1 MTPLS
6 RNILLAIAILS
17 LIVGSWAIFAGR
29 AMIGGGGLTT
39 VGSVVIWSSAAAQ
52 LMALVAIAFALFQP
66 KRAAFAALVAFVL
79 ILPFAITAIIPAA
92 WCIEQACETA
102 QQINW
107 RGLLLVILFGLP
119 AWLLREV

>member
-6 RNILLAIAILS
+6 RNILLAIAIVS

-39 VGSVVIWSSAAAQ
+39 VGSVVIWTSVAAQ

-66 KRAAFAALVAFVL
+66 KRAAFA
-79 ILPFAITAIIPAA
+79 
-92 WCIEQACETA
+92 
-102 QQINW
+102 
-107 RGLLLVILFGLP
+107 
-119 AWLLREV
+119 